1 MDHHTEEKRPGF
13 LSEVGDG
20 SVLALQI
27 CDNSQRWEGHPKDS
41 EGQRPNFEQRSQT
54 PDRVEMENSR

>member
-27 CDNSQRWEGHPKDS
+27 CDDSQRYSDE
-41 EGQRPNFEQRSQT
+41 QRPNFEQRRQT
-54 PDRVEMENSR
+54 PDRVEMESSG

>member
-1 MDHHTEEKRPGF
+1 MDHYTEEKRPGF

-27 CDNSQRWEGHPKDS
+27 CDDSQRYS

-54 PDRVEMENSR
+54 PDRVEVESSR

>member
-1 MDHHTEEKRPGF
+1 MDHYTEEKRPGF

-27 CDNSQRWEGHPKDS
+27 YDDSQRYSGR
-41 EGQRPNFEQRSQT
+41 QRPNFKQRSQI
-54 PDRVEMENSR
+54 PDRVEIESFG